1 MTTKR
6 PPGRSARPPEFYGPR
21 GGPPTGVLRL
31 RARHKAGALP
41 LPVIAINDADT
52 KHLFDN
58 RYGTGQST
66 MDGVL
71 RATNMLVA
79 GSTVV
84 IAGYGWCGRGLASR
98 AEGMGATVLV
108 TGPNFG
114 CGSSREHAVWALRE
128 YGFRAILA
136 VSFADI
142 FYANCCEN
150 GVVAARLEPQAVAE
164 LQRRAGAGRGSY
176 SVTVDLLTQRVT
188 DRQGLDAGFQVA
200 PYHRDLLIQGLDPIG
215 RTLKEE
221 ARIAAFEA
229 RR

>member
-1 MTTKR
+1 MQPFTTHTGLVCAMDRSNVDTDQIIPKQFLKR
-6 PPGRSARPPEFYGPR
+6 VERDGFGQYLFHDWRSDPAFELNHP
-21 GGPPTGVLRL
+21 
-31 RARHKAGALP
+31 
-41 LPVIAINDADT
+41 DT
-52 KHLFDN
+52 
-58 RYGTGQST
+58 R
-66 MDGVL
+66 
-71 RATNMLVA
+71 
-79 GSTVV
+79 
-84 IAGYGWCGRGLASR
+84 
-98 AEGMGATVLV
+98 GATVLV

-150 GVVAARLEPQAVAE
+150 GVVAARLDAQAVE
-164 LQRRAGAGRGSY
+164 QIQSRAARGLGAY
-176 SVTVDLLTQRVT
+176 TVTVDLLTQRVSDT
-188 DRQGLDAGFQVA
+188 QGLDVA
-200 PYHRDLLIQGLDPIG
+200 FAIGAYHRDLLIQGLDPIS

>member
-1 MTTKR
+1 MSEPFT
-6 PPGRSARPPEFYGPR
+6 
-21 GGPPTGVLRL
+21 
-31 RARHKAGALP
+31 RHEGK
-41 LPVIAINDADT
+41 
-52 KHLFDN
+52 
-58 RYGTGQST
+58 
-66 MDGVL
+66 
-71 RATNMLVA
+71 
-79 GSTVV
+79 
-84 IAGYGWCGRGLASR
+84 LASLPR
-98 AEGMGATVLV
+98 ADVDTDQIIPKQFLKRVERDGFGQYLFHDWRSDPAFELNQPETRGATVLV
-108 TGPNFG
+108 TGANFG

-150 GVVAARLEPQAVAE
+150 GVVAARLEPQAVME
-164 LQRRAGAGRGSY
+164 LQRRAAAGHGTY
-176 SVTVDLLTQRVT
+176 NVTVDLLTQRVT
-188 DRQGLDAGFQVA
+188 DQLGLNAEFQMA

>member
-1 MTTKR
+1 MSEPFT
-6 PPGRSARPPEFYGPR
+6 
-21 GGPPTGVLRL
+21 
-31 RARHKAGALP
+31 RHQGK
-41 LPVIAINDADT
+41 
-52 KHLFDN
+52 
-58 RYGTGQST
+58 
-66 MDGVL
+66 
-71 RATNMLVA
+71 VA
-79 GSTVV
+79 GLPRADVDTDQIIPKQFLKRVERD
-84 IAGYGWCGRGLASR
+84 GFGRYLFHDWRSDPAFELNHPDTR
-98 AEGMGATVLV
+98 GATVLV

-150 GVVAARLEPQAVAE
+150 GVVAARLEAQAIE
-164 LQRRAGAGRGSY
+164 QIQNRAASGRGAY
-176 SVTVDLLTQRVT
+176 TVTVDLLTQRVSDT
-188 DRQGLDAGFQVA
+188 QGLEAAFAIA
-200 PYHRDLLIQGLDPIG
+200 PYHRDLLIQGLDPIS

>member
-1 MTTKR
+1 MSEPFTRHQGKVASLPRADVDTDQIIPKQFLKR
-6 PPGRSARPPEFYGPR
+6 VERDGFGQYLFHDWRSDPGFELNHP
-21 GGPPTGVLRL
+21 
-31 RARHKAGALP
+31 
-41 LPVIAINDADT
+41 DT
-52 KHLFDN
+52 
-58 RYGTGQST
+58 Q
-66 MDGVL
+66 
-71 RATNMLVA
+71 
-79 GSTVV
+79 
-84 IAGYGWCGRGLASR
+84 
-98 AEGMGATVLV
+98 GATILV

-128 YGFRAILA
+128 YGFRAIVA

-142 FYANCCEN
+142 FYSNCCEN

-164 LQRRAGAGRGSY
+164 LQRRTAEGRGAY
-176 SVTVDLLTQRVT
+176 KVTVDLLTQRVT
-188 DRQGLDAGFQVA
+188 DARGLDARFTIA